1 MEDIGFVRVAI
12 KLKDESR
19 EYIQHWMP
27 GSGAED
33 YVVAAEV
40 IAKKPS
46 TLPCTVY
53 NAFKFIGDL
62 AYDAWRA
69 QARHHAL
76 HTDAPR
82 DEALEAPPGGFPK
95 KANVARRRPA

>member
-1 MEDIGFVRVAI
+1 MLEDIGFVRVAI

-33 YVVAAEV
+33 YFVAAEV

-46 TLPCTVY
+46 TLTCTVY

-62 AYDAWRA
+62 AYDAWLA

-76 HTDAPR
+76 HTDAPC
-82 DEALEAPPGGFPK
+82 DEEPGVCAPGP
-95 KANVARRRPA
+95 ARAPVSQC